1 MNRPRFEKINDLYI
15 DTKYQIFN
23 SLYKMYAAVLPWNKH
38 PVLKDLDA
46 EKLDIM
52 YRYHSG
58 LKTIH
63 YPIASDIEKYDNA
76 DYAAYY
82 IYSMLSSNWKKDFEV
97 LFSDFNFL
105 DNVDIK
111 NNKSEIGNDLTSD
124 NNRVDESF
132 ESENNDSKSKKD
144 NIETTII
151 SSDKVNSDTSENE
164 SEIKNGESSSERF
177 DSSVTDDNV
186 FTFNP
191 PQKTVTSSTGTE
203 VFDLPVN
210 DSQNSVV
217 SDGRN
222 SSHQND
228 NINRDKHT
236 IVANNNESVVN
247 NNDNINSN
255 EVRTVNDKHNKNITD
270 NRYKDYMYQ
279 HDETDNKV
287 GRDGRFTPQK
297 MSSEQLEINKNIF
310 FERVFNSID
319 KLICIPCY

>member
-15 DTKYQIFN
+15 DEKYQIFY
-23 SLYKMYAAVLPWNKH
+23 SLNKMYAAVLPWNKH
-38 PVLKDLDA
+38 PILKDITPRLLDA
-46 EKLDIM
+46 M

-63 YPIASDIEKYDNA
+63 YPIASDIEKYDSA

-97 LFSDFNFL
+97 LFADFNFL

-111 NNKSEIGNDLTSD
+111 TNRSENGNDLTSD
-124 NNRVDESF
+124 DNKVNESF

-144 NIETTII
+144 NVESTIR

-164 SEIKNGESSSERF
+164 LETKNGESSSESF

-186 FTFNP
+186 FTFNSP
-191 PQKTVTSSTGTE
+191 TKTITTSAGDE
-203 VFDLPVN
+203 VVELPTN

-222 SSHQND
+222 TSHQND
-228 NINRDKHT
+228 NVNRDKHT
-236 IVANNNESVVN
+236 IVSNNNESVVN

-255 EVRTVNDKHNKNITD
+255 EVRVTNDKYNKNTVD
-270 NRYKDYMYQ
+270 SHYKDYMYQ
-279 HDETDNKV
+279 HDETDNKI